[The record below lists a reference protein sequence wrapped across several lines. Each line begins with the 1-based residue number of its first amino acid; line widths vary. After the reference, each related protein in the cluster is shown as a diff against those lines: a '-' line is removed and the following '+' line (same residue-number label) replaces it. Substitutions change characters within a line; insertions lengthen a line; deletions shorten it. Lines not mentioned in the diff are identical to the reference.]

1 MGRGGDYL
9 SQNDTI
15 MWAVEADP
23 LLRSTIAGV
32 AVLDHAPAFSEVRR
46 RVEAVTWAIPHL
58 RCHVAAVPL
67 HPTTLRWV
75 EDPQLD
81 LDYHVRHLT
90 LPAGATLQDALD
102 LVRTQVMSGF
112 DRARPLWEFLLVD
125 GLDEGRAVWAMK
137 AHHVLTDGIGSVQL
151 AAQLFDFSP
160 EPPPPPKAPDRHV
173 PPDRAAG
180 TADLLVDVVLHDID
194 GMVDLAR
201 RTLGSVIPGMLH
213 AVREP
218 HHVIR
223 DTVNVA
229 RSIGRAIAPATE
241 TLSPLMRE
249 RRLSSAY
256 RTLDVSTELLH
267 AAAHR
272 HNATLNDAFL
282 AGITGGMS
290 RYHAHHGHEVDELR
304 VAMPLSLRTE
314 DHEAGGN
321 HVTVM
326 RFTVPV
332 GNASVAE
339 RLQRLHERVKE
350 VRAEPAIAYTEVIAG
365 VLSVVP
371 VGVLGAMLRHVDFLA
386 SNVPGTPTPMYLAGA
401 EVTRFYPFGPTAGSA
416 VNITVMSYAGTFCI
430 GVNADG
436 AAIPDPDRFV
446 ACLAQGFAEVLA
458 A

>member
-1 MGRGGDYL
+1 
-9 SQNDTI
+9 
-15 MWAVEADP
+15 
-23 LLRSTIAGV
+23 
-32 AVLDHAPAFSEVRR
+32 
-46 RVEAVTWAIPHL
+46 
-58 RCHVAAVPL
+58 
-67 HPTTLRWV
+67 
-75 EDPQLD
+75 
-81 LDYHVRHLT
+81 
-90 LPAGATLQDALD
+90 
-102 LVRTQVMSGF
+102 
-112 DRARPLWEFLLVD
+112 
-125 GLDEGRAVWAMK
+125 
-137 AHHVLTDGIGSVQL
+137 
-151 AAQLFDFSP
+151 
-160 EPPPPPKAPDRHV
+160 
-173 PPDRAAG
+173 
-180 TADLLVDVVLHDID
+180 VVLHDID